1 MRIVTEAMPSVRSA
15 ALGFFIGTGSST
27 EDAPVAGWSHL
38 LEHMLFRGTE
48 SYGSLEIDQ
57 IFDAMGAELNAGTGK
72 DSTSVYTRVLDVHLD
87 RAFDVLADMVW
98 RPAVADDELAA
109 EREIVIEEIAMYED
123 DPQDL
128 VFDVLGEAVFG
139 DHPLGRPV
147 IGSRETVTAA
157 TAGALRDFHGARYV
171 PGDLVVTAA
180 GSVDHEALVAL
191 VAQAEGRGT
200 AGRRAPKPSPPGLGR
215 PARRFV
221 ARTTEQYHLTLG
233 APGVARDDDRRYAL
247 RVLDTILGG
256 TSSSRLFQEVRE
268 RRGLAYSVF
277 SFTSQHAGA
286 GQVGIYLGTRA
297 ENVVK
302 GLRVVG
308 EELARLRQ
316 DGVTADELTRAK
328 DHAKGRM
335 VLALESTS
343 ARMSRLGSAT
353 LSGLPLLGIDEL
365 IDLVDSV
372 TADEV
377 DALARELLAP
387 ERLSAAGIG
396 AEEDVFRS
404 ALEHVTPELAEVA

>member
-1 MRIVTEAMPSVRSA
+1 M
-15 ALGFFIGTGSST
+15 
-27 EDAPVAGWSHL
+27 
-38 LEHMLFRGTE
+38 
-48 SYGSLEIDQ
+48 
-57 IFDAMGAELNAGTGK
+57 
-72 DSTSVYTRVLDVHLD
+72 HLD

-98 RPAVADDELAA
+98 RPAVADEELTA

-147 IGSRETVTAA
+147 IGSRETVAAA
-157 TAGALRDFHGARYV
+157 TAGALRGFHRARYV
-171 PGDLVVTAA
+171 PGDVVVTAA
-180 GSVDHEALVAL
+180 GSVDHDALVEL
-191 VAQAEGRGT
+191 VAQAEERGS
-200 AGRRAPKPSPPGLGR
+200 AGRRAPTPSPPGQRR

-247 RVLDTILGG
+247 RVLDTVLGG

-297 ENVVK
+297 ENVVE

-365 IDLVDSV
+365 LDLVDSV

-404 ALEHVTPELAEVA
+404 ALEPVTPELAEVA